1 MRSSILIFEVGS
13 DMEAIVQELKEAK
26 TLLKSH
32 GIDMDSERQR
42 ALEQVM
48 KMTQFKQMKKM
59 ITAKNNQVE
68 ELRSRLREI
77 IPEETEHGV
86 RK

>member
-1 MRSSILIFEVGS
+1 MNFEVGS

-77 IPEETEHGV
+77 NPEETEHGV

>member
-1 MRSSILIFEVGS
+1 
-13 DMEAIVQELKEAK
+13 MEAIVQELKEAK

-77 IPEETEHGV
+77 NPEETEHCV